1 MAEFLF
7 DEDEDRVQF
16 VEPDPYG
23 FTLRTRFK
31 NTSEVLDRNQALR
44 NSAPTTYR
52 EAGVDFHHAGSIPME
67 VWEKWCLDLGRQPT
81 AKEALEFLK
90 QRDYSKL
97 RTSER
102 KL

>member
-1 MAEFLF
+1 
-7 DEDEDRVQF
+7 
-16 VEPDPYG
+16 
-23 FTLRTRFK
+23 
-31 NTSEVLDRNQALR
+31 
-44 NSAPTTYR
+44 
-52 EAGVDFHHAGSIPME
+52 ME